1 MSDDFPR
8 RGELWW
14 VDLGTPMGHEQ
25 GGKRPALI
33 LSVNPFNRGT
43 ADLVVVLPLTTRAR
57 HIRSHIPVTSPEGG
71 LSEPS
76 FIKCEDIRSI
86 SRARLT
92 ERIGQVAP
100 ATLRSVE
107 TIIRY
112 LLGL

>member
-1 MSDDFPR
+1 MSDESPR
-8 RGELWW
+8 RGDLWW

-25 GGKRPALI
+25 GGRRPALI

-43 ADLVVVLPLTTRAR
+43 ADLVVILPLTTRAK
-57 HIRSHIPVTSPEGG
+57 HIRSHVAVNPPEGG
-71 LSEPS
+71 LSELS

-92 ERIGQVAP
+92 ERIGLVAP